1 MMRDRNDKKGFSA
14 SLQKKI
20 FKCFNFFYKVF
31 HMSFLELKKVTKT
44 FGKLAALEDID
55 LRVEPGEILGIVGP
69 NGSGKTTLINVISG
83 YFRPTKG
90 EIFFNDQKISG
101 LRPDRIAARGII
113 RTFQSNVLYEG
124 ATVIESML
132 ISSYQQYKTNHWH
145 SFFNTRTW
153 KDENEKVVGRVIEL
167 VKLLDLLND
176 TFLPA
181 KGLSHGYQRLLGIA
195 MAMIANPNVLLL
207 DEPTTGMNH
216 EEAMFV
222 VDKIKK
228 LREQGVT
235 IILIEHNMK
244 VLLDVADRVVVL
256 NFGTK
261 IAEGKP
267 KEVMNKQEVIEAYLG
282 TETV

>member
-1 MMRDRNDKKGFSA
+1 
-14 SLQKKI
+14 
-20 FKCFNFFYKVF
+20 
-31 HMSFLELKKVTKT
+31 MSFLELRNVTKT

-55 LRVEPGEILGIVGP
+55 LKVEPGEILGIVGP

-83 YFRPTKG
+83 YFRPTRG
-90 EIFFNDQKISG
+90 EILFNSKKISG
-101 LRPDRIAARGII
+101 LRPDRIASQGII

-153 KDENEKVVGRVIEL
+153 KDEYEKVVGRVIEL

-181 KGLSHGYQRLLGIA
+181 EGLSHGYQRLLGIA

-228 LREQGVT
+228 LREQGITV
-235 IILIEHNMK
+235 ILIEHNMK
-244 VLLDVADRVVVL
+244 VLLHVADRVVVL

-267 KEVMNKQEVIEAYLG
+267 EEVMNKQEVIEAYLG

>member
-1 MMRDRNDKKGFSA
+1 
-14 SLQKKI
+14 
-20 FKCFNFFYKVF
+20 
-31 HMSFLELKKVTKT
+31 MSFLELKNVTKT

-55 LRVEPGEILGIVGP
+55 LKVKPGEILGIVGP

-83 YFRPTKG
+83 YFRPTRG
-90 EIFFNDQKISG
+90 EILFNGKKISG
-101 LRPDRIAARGII
+101 LRPDRIASQGII

-153 KDENEKVVGRVIEL
+153 KDEYEKVVGRVIEL

-181 KGLSHGYQRLLGIA
+181 EGLSHGYQRLLGIA
-195 MAMIANPNVLLL
+195 MAMIANPSVLLL

-228 LREQGVT
+228 LREQGITV
-235 IILIEHNMK
+235 ILIEHNMK

-267 KEVMNKQEVIEAYLG
+267 EEVMNKQEVIEAYLG